1 MHLNAEYTMIDES
14 LLKSNV
20 LGRDGFTWWI
30 GRVAHPDFWKKEN
43 EISDANGEFGQR
55 VKVRIIGYHPWDGTQ
70 LEEKDLPW
78 AHVMQDPMLGDG
90 TGGRGETMALV
101 GGETAIGFFLDGE
114 EAQQPVVMGL
124 LHRSQSVKS
133 NSTSQQEVESY
144 NSSQF
149 KNFDPWANKTP
160 PTARTTVSGKLKSNG
175 NGNGNGN
182 GDTENGS
189 VNTGKHTPEFN
200 TSIRPNQNVTTD
212 AATIF
217 ERKTTKVINKDSTC
231 GSGAI
236 GRITSILQDFISFT
250 SSLESIG
257 GKFVDP
263 LTNQTINMDYQLSLI
278 HI

>member
-30 GRVAHPDFWKKEN
+30 GRVAHPDYWKKEN

-55 VKVRIIGYHPWDGTQ
+55 VKVRIIGYHPWDGAQ

-133 NSTSQQEVESY
+133 NSPPKQEAEAF
-144 NSSQF
+144 NSSGF
-149 KNFDPWANKTP
+149 F
-160 PTARTTVSGKLKSNG
+160 
-175 NGNGNGN
+175 
-182 GDTENGS
+182 
-189 VNTGKHTPEFN
+189 F
-200 TSIRPNQNVTTD
+200 
-212 AATIF
+212 
-217 ERKTTKVINKDSTC
+217 
-231 GSGAI
+231 
-236 GRITSILQDFISFT
+236 
-250 SSLESIG
+250 SSLSR
-257 GKFVDP
+257 KFLLP
-263 LTNQTINMDYQLSLI
+263 PS
-278 HI
+278 